1 MHTASMDRP
10 MGTYPV
16 GFHVSSFSMRS
27 AGAGWNDERL
37 RPLHSP
43 RSAEPQAAVG
53 PMTNAAY
60 AACVGC
66 GFDAWEPPEGG
77 TDGPAASHSGSKAAG
92 PNRPAVPSASLSFFE
107 TSSLDSRLPL
117 QDRIEELGRSDPR

>member
-1 MHTASMDRP
+1 MH
-10 MGTYPV
+10 
-16 GFHVSSFSMRS
+16 S